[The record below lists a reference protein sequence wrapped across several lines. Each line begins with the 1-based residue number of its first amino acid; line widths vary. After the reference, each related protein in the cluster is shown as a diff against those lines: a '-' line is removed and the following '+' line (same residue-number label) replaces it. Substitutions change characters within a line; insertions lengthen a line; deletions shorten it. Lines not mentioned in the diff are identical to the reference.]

1 MMPPPPAVDKLNEEA
16 TLLGE
21 PEDDS
26 VAAGREAFALLYQE
40 VTSLAAEVQNWTN
53 FATA

>member
-1 MMPPPPAVDKLNEEA
+1 MMPPPPEVAKLNEEA
-16 TLLGE
+16 ALLGE

-40 VTSLAAEVQNWTN
+40 VASLAAEVR
-53 FATA
+53 A